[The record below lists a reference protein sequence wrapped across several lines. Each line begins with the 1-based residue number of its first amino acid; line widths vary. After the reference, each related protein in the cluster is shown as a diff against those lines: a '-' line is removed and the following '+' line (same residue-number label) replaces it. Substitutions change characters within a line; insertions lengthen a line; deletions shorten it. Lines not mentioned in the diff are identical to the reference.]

1 MQVIFTEER
10 QKETRST
17 AEYSHI
23 PQAAG
28 YRGRGQGE
36 ARMEVIKWDGSSHK
50 QELTAALMW
59 YIDDED
65 KELAKHTSYGDLG
78 KALQKKHGASF
89 HGAVNSDIADI
100 TGETS
105 KITIAPSKLH
115 VSYVLT
121 WNKAAKLIHEY
132 INTEGGQIMAQLE
145 EMDLSVRSFNCL
157 RRAGIDTV
165 EALTG
170 MTREQFRSTLNL
182 GSNCMD
188 ETEARMKELGLSF
201 REETALKKQYMT
213 DKAQEALT
221 VHAQIMIGAQM
232 VENGLYQ
239 MAKGFKI
246 MRDEKLYK
254 ELGYKS
260 FEEYCETE
268 TGMTKQNVYR
278 MISIAEK
285 IPDGQ
290 IRNIDVTNL
299 GIAKLHLLTTLT
311 DEQREEIVQSADL
324 ESTTVK
330 ELKAKIEEITGE
342 RDRERVLKEDW
353 QQKTQ
358 EEVDRSIRRTQELKE
373 NIRQLEQEIKELE
386 SRPIDITAVD
396 IKETDEYKEMQD
408 EIEHHKERISQYSE
422 MLADEKKRRAE
433 KDEQI
438 TRLIDEIREL
448 EKRPIE
454 VQGLDESQR
463 RTLEF
468 DIKFRAAAEYV
479 RLAGEAVCGN
489 DERERFLNLKALI
502 DEVLSKK
509 K

>member
-36 ARMEVIKWDGSSHK
+36 ARMEVIKWDGV
-50 QELTAALMW
+50 TRAADIARVL
-59 YIDDED
+59 IRFISEED
-65 KELAKHTSYGDLG
+65 RRIARAMAYGDFG
-78 KALQKKHGASF
+78 KHLKKRHGGCF
-89 HGAVNSDIADI
+89 HGGSVGDNMVESNSKGVTVAFDFLDDGDAY
-100 TGETS
+100 T
-105 KITIAPSKLH
+105 
-115 VSYVLT
+115 LT
-121 WNKAAKLIHEY
+121 WNKAAKLICEHIYDDEDDDDD
-132 INTEGGQIMAQLE
+132 EDDE
-145 EMDLSVRSFNCL
+145 EEVTDVSPIESP
-157 RRAGIDTV
+157 
-165 EALTG
+165 
-170 MTREQFRSTLNL
+170 
-182 GSNCMD
+182 
-188 ETEARMKELGLSF
+188 KE
-201 REETALKKQYMT
+201 YMT
-213 DKAQEALT
+213 DKAQEAFT
-221 VHAQIMIGAQM
+221 VHAQIMLGAQV

-254 ELGYKS
+254 QLGYDS
-260 FEEYCETE
+260 FEKYCEVE
-268 TGMTKQNVYR
+268 TGIKRAMVYR
-278 MISIAEK
+278 YIGIIEK
-285 IPDGQ
+285 APPDLSN
-290 IRNIDVTNL
+290 RLDKL
-299 GIAKLHLLTTLT
+299 GFVKVELLAKLD
-311 DEQREEIVQSADL
+311 DEQRAEIVNNTDI

-330 ELKAKIEEITGE
+330 ELRDEINRITGRSMLLE
-342 RDRERVLKEDW
+342 QKAAKAEATITEQDELIQSLRD
-353 QQKTQ
+353 
-358 EEVDRSIRRTQELKE
+358 ELKE
-373 NIRQLEQEIKELE
+373 
-386 SRPIDITAVD
+386 SSFDIEDT
-396 IKETDEYKEMQD
+396 IEYKEMQD

-438 TRLIDEIREL
+438 TRLMGEIREL

>member
-1 MQVIFTEER
+1 
-10 QKETRST
+10 
-17 AEYSHI
+17 
-23 PQAAG
+23 
-28 YRGRGQGE
+28 
-36 ARMEVIKWDGSSHK
+36 MEVIKWDGSSHK

-78 KALQKKHGASF
+78 KALQKKHGANF

-105 KITIAPSKLH
+105 KITIAPGKLH

-132 INTEGGQIMAQLE
+132 INTEGGQIMTQLE

-213 DKAQEALT
+213 DKAQEAFT
-221 VHAQIMIGAQM
+221 VHAQIMLGAQM

-268 TGMTKQNVYR
+268 TKMKRQSVYR
-278 MISIAEK
+278 MISVVES
-285 IPDGQ
+285 IPDGK
-290 IRNIDVTNL
+290 ICHIDVTNL
-299 GIAKLHLLTTLT
+299 GIAKLSMLTTLT
-311 DEQREEIVQSADL
+311 EDQRTELVQNNDL
-324 ESTTVK
+324 ENTTVK
-330 ELKAKIEEITGE
+330 ELQEKIRELTGE

-358 EEVDRSIRRTQELKE
+358 EEVDRSIRRTQELQA
-373 NIRQLEQEIKELE
+373 NIRRLEQEIKELE
-386 SRPIDITAVD
+386 SRPIEVGVDLNTEMELQRLRDRIEQLTAENKELLKRPVEINATTEDRKITELM
-396 IKETDEYKEMQD
+396 KT
-408 EIEHHKERISQYSE
+408 YSRRFE
-422 MLADEKKRRAE
+422 EVEFAHNNELHDMRTQRNEALKRAE
-433 KDEQI
+433 KAEFEMKFKAAEEFLKLLCDFVREKGFGK
-438 TRLIDEIREL
+438 EKVREL
-448 EKRPIE
+448 EDMINE
-454 VQGLDESQR
+454 V
-463 RTLEF
+463 
-468 DIKFRAAAEYV
+468 I
-479 RLAGEAVCGN
+479 
-489 DERERFLNLKALI
+489 
-502 DEVLSKK
+502 
-509 K
+509 

>member
-1 MQVIFTEER
+1 M
-10 QKETRST
+10 K
-17 AEYSHI
+17 
-23 PQAAG
+23 
-28 YRGRGQGE
+28 
-36 ARMEVIKWDGSSHK
+36 VIKWDGSSHK

-78 KALQKKHGASF
+78 KALQKKHGAIF
-89 HGAVNSDIADI
+89 RGYVNKDIADI
-100 TGETS
+100 TGEPS
-105 KITIAPSKLH
+105 KITIAPGKLH

-132 INTEGGQIMAQLE
+132 INTEGGQIMTQLE

-213 DKAQEALT
+213 DKAQEAFT
-221 VHAQIMIGAQM
+221 VHAQIMLGAQM
-232 VENGLYQ
+232 VEDGLYQ

-268 TGMTKQNVYR
+268 TGIKRANVYNY
-278 MISIAEK
+278 IKIVEK
-285 IPDGQ
+285 LPDDLSN
-290 IRNIDVTNL
+290 RLDKL
-299 GIAKLHLLTTLT
+299 GVRKCLLLTALS
-311 DEQREEIVQSADL
+311 DEQRKEIVQSADL

-330 ELKAKIEEITGE
+330 ELKAKIDELTGAVQREKDLKEQWHEQAITEADRSAENAERLNKEIADRDDEITM
-342 RDRERVLKEDW
+342 LMSK
-353 QQKTQ
+353 
-358 EEVDRSIRRTQELKE
+358 L
-373 NIRQLEQEIKELE
+373 KELE
-386 SRPIDITAVD
+386 SRPIEVQAVNVED
-396 IKETDEYKEMQD
+396 TKEYKELHEQRMITRQALLD
-408 EIEHHKERISQYSE
+408 TCKERNE
-422 MLADEKKRRAE
+422 LRDRLRDLEKKMSDPLDGMKIYAVRMSE
-433 KDEQI
+433 KQYNNFLKD
-438 TRLIDEIREL
+438 TKDSNVEL
-448 EKRPIE
+448 FK
-454 VQGLDESQR
+454 VLG
-463 RTLEF
+463 
-468 DIKFRAAAEYV
+468 K
-479 RLAGEAVCGN
+479 AVS
-489 DERERFLNLKALI
+489 I
-502 DEVLSKK
+502 
-509 K
+509 